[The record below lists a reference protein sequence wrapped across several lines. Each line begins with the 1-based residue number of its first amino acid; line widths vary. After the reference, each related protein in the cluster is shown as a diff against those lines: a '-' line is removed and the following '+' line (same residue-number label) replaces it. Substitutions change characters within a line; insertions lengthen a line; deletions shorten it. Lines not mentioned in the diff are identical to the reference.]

1 MGSGFY
7 DAIFLGLSGALV
19 GCTKLSEVL
28 TMTMCR
34 EIDRLL
40 QQLCEAGRKSGYAMV
55 IVGTDSRANQ
65 VPSKYEAGSVKG
77 KVPCVVIPAEG
88 QTLQKSERRER
99 ETGMRSSGGVHAGER
114 GCDVFEAGGRG
125 EEGVHGAFVDRMSAE
140 MREFECLLQTE
151 THRR

>member
-65 VPSKYEAGSVKG
+65 VPSKYEAGSAKE

-88 QTLQKSERRER
+88 QTLQKGERR
-99 ETGMRSSGGVHAGER
+99 GER
-114 GCDVFEAGGRG
+114 DGD
-125 EEGVHGAFVDRMSAE
+125 EE
-140 MREFECLLQTE
+140 
-151 THRR
+151 